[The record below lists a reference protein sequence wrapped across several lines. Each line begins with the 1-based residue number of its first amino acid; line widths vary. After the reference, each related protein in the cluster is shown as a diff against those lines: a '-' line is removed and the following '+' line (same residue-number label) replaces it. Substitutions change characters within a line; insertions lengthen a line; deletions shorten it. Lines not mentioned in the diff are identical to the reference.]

1 MNEKNSDQ
9 RSDPAMGNQSGKDA
23 NTDIVERLN
32 TDIVGA
38 SE

>member
-1 MNEKNSDQ
+1 MNKNNSDQ
-9 RSDPAMGNQSGKDA
+9 PLDPAMGNQSGKDA
-23 NTDIVERLN
+23 NTDMVERLN